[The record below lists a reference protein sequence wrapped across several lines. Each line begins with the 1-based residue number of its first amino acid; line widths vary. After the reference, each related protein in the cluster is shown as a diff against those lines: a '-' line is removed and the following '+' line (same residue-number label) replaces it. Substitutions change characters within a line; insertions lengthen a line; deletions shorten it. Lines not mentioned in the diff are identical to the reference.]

1 MMFLWFKIQI
11 NSVASFYADFDYHLG
26 TDGGAAYE
34 ANGKGSCDCF
44 DLLIIK
50 ISWLHCYLFHSLH
63 KYM

>member
-1 MMFLWFKIQI
+1 MFLGFKIQI
-11 NSVASFYADFDYHLG
+11 NSVTSFYADFDYHLG

-50 ISWLHCYLFHSLH
+50 ITRLHCYLFHSLH
-63 KYM
+63 RYM